1 MTAERSAQ
9 SLFSEIM
16 SIAVPSKS
24 RGRAWKEHPPTG
36 RLGARP
42 DKYFSAACRIEA
54 RSIVNMARVHDGPKE
69 AAMKHLLTIRHAEIQ
84 FGDGHARGKHAA
96 SRDFARSMAEA
107 GILVGADTAE
117 EAVSYVIDVPS
128 TEDAVDWAARFA
140 GAARATI
147 GVRPI
152 WACAGMG

>member
-1 MTAERSAQ
+1 
-9 SLFSEIM
+9 
-16 SIAVPSKS
+16 
-24 RGRAWKEHPPTG
+24 
-36 RLGARP
+36 
-42 DKYFSAACRIEA
+42 
-54 RSIVNMARVHDGPKE
+54 
-69 AAMKHLLTIRHAEIQ
+69 MKHLLTIRHAEIQ
-84 FGDGHARGKHAA
+84 FGEGHARGKHAA